1 MLNQRL
7 LEMIRFAIVGGA
19 SFLLDYGLLYAF
31 VEYFDM
37 PYLWAS
43 GLSFTISVL
52 FNYYLCVVFVFHA
65 KGRTKK
71 DKILFFGSSV
81 AGLFLNQMCMWI
93 FVDLMGVYYMIAKI
107 FATAIVTVWN
117 YVMKRKALKG

>member
-1 MLNQRL
+1 MA
-7 LEMIRFAIVGGA
+7 RFALVGGL

-31 VEYFDM
+31 VEFFSIN
-37 PYLWAS
+37 YLWAS

-65 KGRTKK
+65 KGRTQK
-71 DKILFFGSSV
+71 DKILFFGSSI
-81 AGLFLNQMCMWI
+81 AGLFLNQLCMYV
-93 FVDLMGVYYMIAKI
+93 FVDIINIHYMLAKI

-117 YVMKRKALKG
+117 YVMKRKALAG

>member
-1 MLNQRL
+1 MNQRL
-7 LEMIRFAIVGGA
+7 LEIIRFCIVGGL

-37 PYLWAS
+37 HYLWAS

-71 DKILFFGSSV
+71 DKMLFFGSSI
-81 AGLFLNQMCMWI
+81 AGLFLNQLCMWL
-93 FVDLMGVYYMIAKI
+93 FVDIFQIYYMLSKI
-107 FATAIVTVWN
+107 FATAIVTFWN